1 MNLNY
6 EVAKNCII
14 FSKTFFYNS
23 EDNIRHFLFE
33 KIRDHEWLT
42 KKEFWS
48 NFILININQELSK
61 FLSFYKDIALSDIEK
76 VNEKITDKIKNKLS
90 DLLFSQILPYV
101 SDMSEFNINNTL
113 ISEIIVEFCS
123 KYRYLNE
130 EKIES
135 ILNIVFKEKKE
146 VNNIKENVKEFL
158 LPTNKKNEETE
169 GETETGTEKFERG
182 KKKEDLMFI

>member
-1 MNLNY
+1 M
-6 EVAKNCII
+6 
-14 FSKTFFYNS
+14 
-23 EDNIRHFLFE
+23 
-33 KIRDHEWLT
+33 
-42 KKEFWS
+42 
-48 NFILININQELSK
+48 SK

-146 VNNIKENVKEFL
+146 VNNIKEN
-158 LPTNKKNEETE
+158 
-169 GETETGTEKFERG
+169 G
-182 KKKEDLMFI
+182 